1 MAETPSSI
9 EGAVGFAVQ
18 SAKGTAATAFHMA
31 KLTRFNWTPDVIAD
45 EGEPEI
51 GGDLDIGKAE
61 RFGNRGATFE
71 GEARFRPGNLG
82 LVPRLYGMQHQS
94 GGFIFWD
101 GVNDQIRVTDDG
113 GSATIDIITDG
124 ELVAGTAYTGAQVAA
139 ALKAALDADTTLTQT
154 YAITYSESTKKF
166 TIAHGGA
173 TLSLLWTTSEI
184 TQMMGNLLGFAH
196 GEDDTGETSYTS
208 DEERDATGRW
218 SFRDGVNDTI
228 RVTDDGGGPVD
239 VDILSS
245 TGYKLTERVPYNAW
259 NVCGALKAVLDGDT
273 TLTQTYVVTYS
284 EATHKFT
291 IAHGGTT
298 LTIGWNH
305 ENSNLENDLGFDDGA
320 ADSGATTYTG
330 DYTICPACRHYFT
343 PYAASASFPWGS
355 ILDRFDAAST
365 LDTVLRDCRVN
376 NLSIGAE
383 PDDAVRLTFGGRA
396 LYYSDPSGG
405 ETEDDD
411 AAALGTPNT
420 DDGSLTF
427 GTTAGYPLAA
437 LTLESS
443 WEEEVEPALCTGSPR
458 SVLPRRRTTGGTA
471 GVYLGAEDSAGVF
484 RAAYYGAT
492 DGTAPSNT
500 VVERALDVTF
510 ESGAPVSGA
519 IAPGQASDTADY
531 YALRFE
537 AGECQMM
544 TYEIEKS
551 GDELVRGDLALHIS
565 RESTDWGITLVNDE
579 DRSLYQ

>member
-1 MAETPSSI
+1 
-9 EGAVGFAVQ
+9 VV
-18 SAKGTAATAFHMA
+18 
-31 KLTRFNWTPDVIAD
+31 
-45 EGEPEI
+45 
-51 GGDLDIGKAE
+51 
-61 RFGNRGATFE
+61 
-71 GEARFRPGNLG
+71 
-82 LVPRLYGMQHQS
+82 
-94 GGFIFWD
+94 
-101 GVNDQIRVTDDG
+101 
-113 GSATIDIITDG
+113 
-124 ELVAGTAYTGAQVAA
+124 
-139 ALKAALDADTTLTQT
+139 
-154 YAITYSESTKKF
+154 TYSESTKKF

-173 TLSLLWTTSEI
+173 
-184 TQMMGNLLGFAH
+184 
-196 GEDDTGETSYTS
+196 
-208 DEERDATGRW
+208 
-218 SFRDGVNDTI
+218 
-228 RVTDDGGGPVD
+228 
-239 VDILSS
+239 
-245 TGYKLTERVPYNAW
+245 
-259 NVCGALKAVLDGDT
+259 
-273 TLTQTYVVTYS
+273 
-284 EATHKFT
+284 
-291 IAHGGTT
+291 T

-320 ADSGATTYTG
+320 ADSGATTYTS

-443 WEEEVEPALCTGSPR
+443 WEEEVEPALCTSSPR